1 MGIRLVSDTTTA
13 VRARREH
20 ARTGIRCH
28 MKGPAAIVV
37 SRLKG
42 ATEAMAARFRREHA
56 RIQSHQGWRLDG
68 KGGAACAHRHE
79 VSVSVGEDE
88 DVAETPRDGQ

>member
-1 MGIRLVSDTTTA
+1 
-13 VRARREH
+13 
-20 ARTGIRCH
+20 

-42 ATEAMAARFRREHA
+42 APAALAARFRREHA
-56 RIQSHQGWRLDG
+56 RIQSHRGWRLDG
-68 KGGAACAHRHE
+68 RGGVACAHRHE

-88 DVAETPRDGQ
+88 GVAETPRDGQ